1 MKRDYTE
8 MQQMIAACFVDD
20 KPEIQLENCPVSIR
34 NFQFRSKFRKK
45 RSWKDLLPASLSNH
59 ELLGTSYPENDQFW
73 YPIFL
78 PEKDRKPDEAILLL
92 HGLNERS
99 WDKYFS
105 WAFYLAQHTGKAV
118 ILFPIA
124 FHINRSPKKWTNPR
138 EMNSVVKERK
148 TSLAELKELS
158 FANAA
163 LSSRLDERPEQFFLS
178 GAQSYQDVVT
188 LLQQVTKG
196 EHPFFPKGTKVDFF
210 AYSIGAFLSEILF
223 LSNPK
228 GLLKDARLFMFCGGP
243 TFDQMNGASKY
254 IMDNQAFFTLRQMF
268 FHKRNREIRAILK
281 MYGILR
287 FREMWKSF
295 VTMLRIEKKKRRRE
309 RFFKKYNQQIYSI
322 ALAKDKVMP
331 PDAIDRTL
339 HGRKGSIPVPM
350 EVLDFPFP
358 YSHENPFPVSNNGIA
373 KDVDESFRQV
383 FSKAAAFLS

>member
-1 MKRDYTE
+1 
-8 MQQMIAACFVDD
+8 MQQMIAAKFVADAP
-20 KPEIQLENCPVSIR
+20 KIQLEGSRISIR
-34 NFQFRSKFRKK
+34 NFQFHSEFRKK
-45 RSWKDLLPASLSNH
+45 RSWKDILPASQSNH
-59 ELLGTSYPENDQFW
+59 DELLAHSYPGNDQFW
-73 YPIFL
+73 YPVFL
-78 PEKDRKPDEAILLL
+78 PEEKRIQNKAILLL
-92 HGLNERS
+92 HGLNERT

-105 WAFYLAQHTGKAV
+105 WANYLAEHTGKAV

-124 FHINRSPKKWTNPR
+124 FHMNRSPKKWTNPR
-138 EMNSVVKERK
+138 EMSSVVKERK
-148 TSLAELKELS
+148 TTTAGQKEIS

-163 LSSRLDERPEQFFLS
+163 LSTRLDECPEQFFLS
-178 GAQSYQDVVT
+178 GAQSYQDVVS
-188 LLQQVTKG
+188 LLKQITKG
-196 EHPFFPKGTKVDFF
+196 KHELFPEGTKVDFF

-254 IMDNQAFFTLRQMF
+254 IMDNQAFLSLRQMF
-268 FHKRNREIRAILK
+268 FYKRNREIRAILK

-295 VTMLRIEKKKRRRE
+295 VTMLRIEKKQRKRE
-309 RFFKKYNQQIYSI
+309 HFFKKYNHQIYSI
-322 ALAKDKVMP
+322 ALEKDKVMP

-339 HGRKGSIPVPM
+339 HGRKGNVPVPM

-358 YSHENPFPVSNNGIA
+358 YSHENPFPVSNNDIA
-373 KDVDESFRQV
+373 KDVDERFRQV